1 MTKNKDLFECKP
13 GDCELAKV
21 ADAINSHIDEHLK
34 VKLTEI
40 KDRYSKVHKGCIT
53 KLYAEQL
60 IETGHYLMGGLI
72 AHNLEAF
79 HKVEEL
85 KSQVTDELKEINNA

>member
-1 MTKNKDLFECKP
+1 MSKNKDLFECKP
-13 GDCELAKV
+13 GDCQLAKV
-21 ADAINSHIDEHLK
+21 ADVINFDLDEHLK
-34 VKLTEI
+34 EKLSTLKE
-40 KDRYSKVHKGCIT
+40 KYSEVHKGCIT

-79 HKVEEL
+79 HKVEEM
-85 KSQVTDELKEINNA
+85 KSLVTDDLKEINNA

>member
-1 MTKNKDLFECKP
+1 MSKNKDLFECKP
-13 GDCELAKV
+13 GDCQLAKV
-21 ADAINSHIDEHLK
+21 ADVINSHINEHLK
-34 VKLTEI
+34 VKLTNI
-40 KDRYSKVHKGCIT
+40 KERWSDVHKGCIT

>member
-1 MTKNKDLFECKP
+1 MSKNKDLFECKP
-13 GDCELAKV
+13 GDCQLARV
-21 ADAINSHIDEHLK
+21 GEVINSHIDEHLK

-40 KDRYSKVHKGCIT
+40 KERWSKVHKGCIT

-79 HKVEEL
+79 HKVEGL
-85 KSQVTDELKEINNA
+85 KQSMTDDLKEINNA

>member
-1 MTKNKDLFECKP
+1 MSKNKDLFECKP
-13 GDCELAKV
+13 GDCQLAKV
-21 ADAINSHIDEHLK
+21 ADVINSHIDEHLK
-34 VKLTEI
+34 VKLTNI
-40 KDRYSKVHKGCIT
+40 KERWSDVHKGCIT

-79 HKVEEL
+79 HRVKEL

>member
-21 ADAINSHIDEHLK
+21 ADVINSHIDEHLK
-34 VKLTEI
+34 VKLTNI
-40 KDRYSKVHKGCIT
+40 KERWSDVHKGCIT

-79 HKVEEL
+79 HKVEEM
-85 KSQVTDELKEINNA
+85 KSLVTDDLKEINNA

>member
-1 MTKNKDLFECKP
+1 MSKNKDLFECKP
-13 GDCELAKV
+13 GDCQLAKV
-21 ADAINSHIDEHLK
+21 ADVINSHIDEHLK
-34 VKLTEI
+34 VKLTNI
-40 KDRYSKVHKGCIT
+40 KERWSDVHKGCIT

-79 HKVEEL
+79 HKVKEL
-85 KSQVTDELKEINNA
+85 KSQVTDEFKEINNA

>member
-1 MTKNKDLFECKP
+1 MTKNKNLFECKP

-21 ADAINSHIDEHLK
+21 ADVINFDLDEHLK
-34 VKLTEI
+34 EKLSTI
-40 KDRYSKVHKGCIT
+40 KEKYPEVHKGCIT

-79 HKVEEL
+79 HRVKEL
-85 KSQVTDELKEINNA
+85 KSQVTDEFKEINNA